1 MDVRSED
8 ANYNLSLSGDG
19 DTIGFIVVDHS
30 NRRDKLGISR
40 VPIPKSALKIKT
52 GSEQYSDLEMPYT
65 AIARSNWSS
74 GRGLNDS
81 DQNAT
86 RFYDSHQ
93 LNTQMQGRVILSG
106 QETYTAGQRDLN
118 QSLPGPVAW
127 ITLGG
132 QSPSVKISQPFT
144 ASATYN
150 MGKVCLWLRRVG
162 NPGTL
167 TLSLT
172 SNSGG
177 NPSNVLASETVT
189 TAVIDD
195 IMSVRH
201 YFDFTSY
208 GLTNATVYHL
218 MLGDEEYSS
227 ENHWEIGV
235 DIDGGTARAFSDP
248 SWSAAAYSLY
258 YRVVDVAD
266 DFTGLFFHY
275 KKALYC
281 ATRPFDGGA
290 AKLLMNGYQGT
301 ADSNSSTLSKL
312 FDSTQTAWAADAIV
326 GGVVIVTKGPGVQEV
341 IPWRVITAS
350 ASGECTVTP
359 AWNIA
364 HTTATEFT
372 VVGLE
377 NWEEIS
383 TTELTV
389 PVTDVHVAREVVY
402 LCQGE
407 EVDIEKFNAETS
419 GGDWTNTF
427 TTQTTKALFV
437 IESEDRSDGQKVVIA
452 QNFNDNGDR
461 SISRGKVTHHGQLVD
476 FDDPIIVGDREFPI
490 TGLTL
495 YGDPQALWVFKE
507 NKFFE
512 IVDDVAIPI
521 QLPEMGTVASMYN
534 GRAHLAHGPYIYFSL
549 LYSLQR
555 YYRGNLDDM
564 GPWLD
569 DGLPTNRQ
577 GPVIHMAG
585 YPGKILAVIDG
596 GENNYS
602 SVLENNMSGW
612 HEVYRAPTV
621 GKRITRIQFQT
632 IPGETIDR
640 LWISEGSDLL
650 WVPYPSNTL
659 DPYQDSNFRYVQ
671 EGVLETGWFYDGMK
685 ETPKFWHSLTLMTE
699 NLTADAQE
707 IFFDFKTDA
716 DTAWTTVD
724 VPFNESPFMEL
735 LFSEDSS
742 TSGRRIKYRLR
753 MKTNDN
759 TQTPKLLSA
768 VIEGVARIKVKYMY
782 SFTARVV
789 EKDADLQGDEI
800 ERSAEEI
807 IAKLEEW
814 GSRERV
820 IPLVMDGAFSII
832 QNKLVFLD
840 PLLLNPAKLIPDDD
854 IEGYKIKVNLVDA

>member
-1 MDVRSED
+1 MVGHD
-8 ANYNLSLSGDG
+8 
-19 DTIGFIVVDHS
+19 
-30 NRRDKLGISR
+30 NRRDKLGVSR

-93 LNTQMQGRVILSG
+93 LNTQMQGRVILGG

-118 QSLPGPVAW
+118 QNLPGPVAW
-127 ITLGG
+127 VSIGG
-132 QSPSVKISQPFT
+132 PSPIAKISQPFT
-144 ASATYN
+144 ASAQYN
-150 MGKVCLWLRRVG
+150 MDKVCLWLRRVG
-162 NPGTL
+162 NPGPL

-172 SNSGG
+172 LNSGG
-177 NPSNVLASETVT
+177 NPGTVLRSQTVT

-195 IMSVRH
+195 IVSVRH
-201 YFDFTSY
+201 YFDLNNY
-208 GLTNATVYHL
+208 GLTNGTIYHL
-218 MLGDEEYSS
+218 MLFDADYSS
-227 ENHWEIGV
+227 ENHWEVGV
-235 DIDGGTARAFSDP
+235 DIDGGTARRFVDQ
-248 SWSAAAYSLY
+248 WSAAAYSLY

-266 DFTGLFFHY
+266 DFSGLFFNY

-312 FDSTQTAWAADAIV
+312 FDSTQTAWAANSIV
-326 GGVVIVTKGPGVQEV
+326 GGIVIITKGPGVQEI

-350 ASGECTVTP
+350 ASGGCTVTP
-359 AWNIA
+359 DWNIA
-364 HTTATEFT
+364 HTTATEYSII
-372 VVGLE
+372 GLE

-389 PVTDVHVAREVVY
+389 PVTDAYVAREVVY
-402 LCQGE
+402 LCLGE
-407 EVDIEKFNAETS
+407 NVNVEKYNAETS
-419 GGDWTNTF
+419 GGNWVTSF
-427 TTQTTKALFV
+427 TTQTGPALFA
-437 IESEDRSDGQKVVIA
+437 IESEDRSDGQQVIIA
-452 QNFNDNGDR
+452 RNNDVNGDR
-461 SISRGKVTHHGQLVD
+461 SIVRGKVTGHASQVVFG
-476 FDDPIIVGDREFPI
+476 DPIIVGDRDFPI
-490 TGLTL
+490 TGLAL
-495 YGDPQALWVFKE
+495 YGDPQTLWVFKE

-521 QLPEMGTVASMYN
+521 QLPEMGAVASMYN
-534 GRAHLAHGPYIYFSL
+534 GRASLAHGPYIYFSL

-555 YYRGNLDDM
+555 YFRGNLDDM

-569 DGLPTNRQ
+569 DGLPSNRQ
-577 GPVIHMAG
+577 GPIIHMAG

-612 HEVYRAPTV
+612 HEIYRAPIV
-621 GKRITRIQFQT
+621 GKRITRIHFQP

-650 WVPYPSNTL
+650 WVPYSSNTL
-659 DPYQDSNFRYVQ
+659 DPYQDSNYRYVH

-685 ETPKFWHSLTLMTE
+685 ETPKFWHALTLMTE

-707 IFFDFKTDA
+707 IFFDFKTD
-716 DTAWTTVD
+716 DETAWTTVD

-735 LFSEDSS
+735 LFSEDYS

-753 MKTNDN
+753 IKTNDN
-759 TQTPKLLSA
+759 TRTPKLLSA
-768 VIEGVARIKVKYMY
+768 VIEGVARIKVKFMY
-782 SFTARVV
+782 GFTARVV
-789 EKDADLQGDEI
+789 DEGSDLQGDEI
-800 ERSAEEI
+800 ERKAKEI
-807 IAKLEEW
+807 VAKLEEW
-814 GSRERV
+814 GSRGRV
-820 IPLVMDGAFSII
+820 TPLMMDGAFSVL
-832 QNKLVFLD
+832 QDKPVFLD
-840 PLLLNPAKLIPDDD
+840 PILLNPVKLIQDDD